1 MESFGTGLLALNEL
15 LNGNDA
21 RDDIDEDQIQ
31 PSSYLN
37 PGAIAGTQ
45 PKTEVLSAK
54 SKTSNGKDIFEEED
68 VEDAS
73 AAHSDAANDSRPQP
87 EYDVKYKQAVT
98 SEDMYLGMSNRNP
111 SSASCEDI
119 VIEVKLP
126 QTAYREVVL
135 DVNDRVLDVAC
146 PKYRLYL
153 PLPHPVNSKQ
163 GAAQWLAKQ
172 EILRITLPLNRELEF
187 IYRA

>member
-1 MESFGTGLLALNEL
+1 MQAQPIQMLPTTRALSQSN
-15 LNGNDA
+15 
-21 RDDIDEDQIQ
+21 
-31 PSSYLN
+31 PCSSSYK
-37 PGAIAGTQ
+37 Q
-45 PKTEVLSAK
+45 S
-54 SKTSNGKDIFEEED
+54 
-68 VEDAS
+68 
-73 AAHSDAANDSRPQP
+73 SRKARSCR
-87 EYDVKYKQAVT
+87 YDVKYKQAVT